1 MHSAFSKHIA
11 LQAAPVAVRRLLPAA
26 LLIASGAAHA
36 VAGGA
41 GGGGFDGGSG
51 DGGEIIIELIFWI
64 IWSLPFPYNLIV
76 LGVIGG
82 FLWMGGTKARAV
94 SGLNKIPSIARATS
108 QSFSLPAE
116 FLKRN
121 PGFDPGSLLAKAST
135 AFLAIQD
142 GWTRQDMAPVRR
154 WISDGIW
161 QRFNI
166 QFAMMRLLDQRNEVS
181 NIQIRKTFIDAIEQD
196 GNFDIAHVG
205 IHFTANDNFVSG
217 KFPEL
222 DQRGPLEM
230 LEYWTFLRKAGVA
243 ETDLYHTN
251 GCPGCGTE
259 LPADMGEVARC
270 PSCHAVST
278 RGDYD
283 WILSEI
289 SQADDYANQ
298 SGKLEKSGSLTQR
311 IRTALGADAD
321 FSVQLIED
329 KASNAYLQI
338 MAAQATQRPETMR
351 RFVGDALFER
361 LSDEI
366 KRQAPFVFNRLY
378 LNNVTLIDFYRSDGR
393 DNLVVAFKRTAQRV
407 DIAQGRLRLIDQGM
421 YAENQV
427 MILSRDAGAGAAQ
440 GSLYAHSCPAC
451 GAPVGDTLDLKC
463 GYCGE
468 VLNSTGREWIV
479 TRLLAAADYKSLS
492 DEQKPAMTTRVAVKQ
507 LDPLFAVRDYALN
520 NVMMI
525 IGSDGAISMDEL
537 NFAQDL
543 SRKMGYDLK
552 KLAGLFDLA
561 KNRKLTLRLP
571 EDRKSASKVLKLMET
586 AAFADRRIAPEE
598 LALLEEV
605 KERVGR
611 MPAS

>member
-1 MHSAFSKHIA
+1 MPNHPQRDIDARIA
-11 LQAAPVAVRRLLPAA
+11 PAAMRSLLPAL

-41 GGGGFDGGSG
+41 GGGSFDGGSG
-51 DGGEIIIELIFWI
+51 DGGEFIIELIFWI
-64 IWSLPFPYNLIV
+64 IWSLPFPYNLIA
-76 LGVIGG
+76 LAIIGG
-82 FLWMGGTKARAV
+82 FLWSGRNQVRAI
-94 SGLNKIPSIARATS
+94 SGLNKIPSIAGATA
-108 QSFSLPAE
+108 QSFTLPAE

-121 PGFDPGSLLAKAST
+121 PGFDPAPLLAKANT

-142 GWTRQDMAPVRR
+142 AWMRQDMAPVRR

-161 QRFNI
+161 QRFNT
-166 QFAMMRLLDQRNEVS
+166 QFAMMRLLDQKNEIS
-181 NIQIRKTFIDAIEQD
+181 NIAVRKAFIDAIEQD
-196 GNFDIAHVG
+196 GNFDIVHIG

-230 LEYWTFLRKAGVA
+230 LEYWSFMRKAGVA
-243 ETDLYHTN
+243 EKDLYHGN
-251 GCPGCGTE
+251 HCPGCGAE

-289 SQADDYANQ
+289 TQADDYANQ
-298 SGKLEKSGSLTQR
+298 SAKLDKSGSLTQR
-311 IRTALGADAD
+311 IRAALGADAD

-338 MAAQATQRPETMR
+338 MAAQATRRPETMR
-351 RFVGDALFER
+351 RFVADALFAR
-361 LSDEI
+361 LSEEI
-366 KRQAPFVFNRLY
+366 GQQAPFVFNRLY
-378 LNNVTLIDFYRSDGR
+378 LNNVTLIDFYRADGK

-407 DIAQGRLRLIDQGM
+407 DIADGRLRLIDQGI
-421 YAENQV
+421 YAENEI

-440 GSLYAHSCPAC
+440 GSLYAHACPAC

-468 VLNSTGREWIV
+468 VLNSTRREWIV

-492 DEQKPAMTTRVAVKQ
+492 DGQKPLMTTRVAVKQ

-525 IGSDGAISMDEL
+525 IGIDGAISMDEL

-552 KLAGLFDLA
+552 KLAGLLDLA

-571 EDRKSASKVLKLMET
+571 EDRKSADKVLKLMET
-586 AAFADRRIAPEE
+586 AAFADRQITPDEQ
-598 LALLEEV
+598 ALLAEV
-605 KERVGR
+605 RERVER
-611 MPAS
+611 LPAS

>member
-1 MHSAFSKHIA
+1 MKRDQTAHA
-11 LQAAPVAVRRLLPAA
+11 LLPFA

-51 DGGEIIIELIFWI
+51 DGGEIIIELIFWLL
-64 IWSLPFPYNLIV
+64 WSLPFPFNLIA
-76 LGVIGG
+76 LGILAAFV
-82 FLWMGGTKARAV
+82 WMGRNKVRAV
-94 SGLNKIPSIARATS
+94 SALNKIPSIARATA
-108 QSFSLPAE
+108 QTFTLPAD

-121 PGFDPGSLLAKAST
+121 PGFDPAPLLAKANT

-142 GWTRQDMAPVRR
+142 AWMRQNMAPVRR

-161 QRFNI
+161 QRFNT

-181 NIQIRKTFIDAIEQD
+181 DVAIRKVFIDAIEQD
-196 GNFDIAHVG
+196 GNFDIVHVG

-230 LEYWTFLRKAGVA
+230 LEYWSFLRKAAVA
-243 ETDLYHTN
+243 EQDLYHGN
-251 GCPGCGTE
+251 HCPGCGAE
-259 LPADMGEVARC
+259 LPADMGEMARC
-270 PSCHAVST
+270 ANCHSVST

-289 SQADDYANQ
+289 TQADDYANQ
-298 SGKLEKSGSLTQR
+298 SGKLDKSGSLTQR
-311 IRTALGADAD
+311 IRAALGADAD

-338 MAAQATQRPETMR
+338 MAAQATRRPETMR
-351 RFVGDALFER
+351 RFVGDALFAR
-361 LSDEI
+361 LSEEI
-366 KRQAPFVFNRLY
+366 GQQAPFVFNRLY
-378 LNNVTLIDFYRSDGR
+378 LNNVTLIDFYRADGK
-393 DNLVVAFKRTAQRV
+393 DHLVIAFKRTAQRV
-407 DIAQGRLRLIDQGM
+407 DIADGRLRLIDQGI
-421 YAENQV
+421 YAENEIMV
-427 MILSRDAGAGAAQ
+427 LARDAGAGDAQ
-440 GSLYAHSCPAC
+440 GSLYAHACPAC
-451 GAPVGDTLDLKC
+451 GGPVGDTLDPKC

-468 VLNSTGREWIV
+468 VLNSTRREWIV
-479 TRLLAAADYKSLS
+479 TRLLAAADYKALA
-492 DEQKPAMTTRVAVKQ
+492 DAQKPAMTTRVTVNQ

-537 NFAQDL
+537 SFAQDL

-561 KNRKLTLRLP
+561 KNGKLALRLP
-571 EDRKSASKVLKLMET
+571 EDRKSADKVLKLMET
-586 AAFADRRIAPEE
+586 AAFADRRIAAQE

-605 KERVGR
+605 RERVGR